1 MRWRVGGQNS
11 YRLAVSI
18 PPIISCSALLI
29 SGTVGAGKTSVAE
42 MVGDLLTEAGVP
54 NAVIDL
60 DWLRRSWPSPA
71 GDRFNVAMALQNLR
85 SVARNYR
92 EAGAVRIVL
101 AGVIET
107 RVERDR
113 HQDALGVPLAMCR
126 LFVDLPLVRARL
138 ARRHEGEGAVLQWHL
153 ARSGE
158 LDAILEAA
166 AIEDFTVNATDLSIS
181 STAETVLSIASWQ
194 GPFPSP

>member
-1 MRWRVGGQNS
+1 M
-11 YRLAVSI
+11 
-18 PPIISCSALLI
+18 
-29 SGTVGAGKTSVAE
+29 
-42 MVGDLLTEAGVP
+42 MGDLLAGAGVP

-71 GDRFNVAMALQNLR
+71 GDRFNVTMALRNLR

-107 RVERDR
+107 SAERDS
-113 HQDALGVPLAMCR
+113 HEHALGVPLSMCR
-126 LFVDLPLVRARL
+126 LRVDLPLVRARL
-138 ARRHEGEGAVLQWHL
+138 AQRHEGQGEVLRWHL

-158 LDAILEAA
+158 LDTILEAA
-166 AIEDFTVNATDLSIS
+166 AIEDFTVDATDLSIS
-181 STAETVLSIASWQ
+181 STAQTVLSTVGWH
-194 GPFPSP
+194 GPFPGL